1 MEDKRDIFI
10 QRLTEDLLG
19 PLKKDEILKVSP
31 ENTYLNG
38 ILSPSDAHE
47 PDEQD
52 DETDPIVQNSDDTH
66 DEIKDRISNNKIRR
80 PSSMGLSFCLDPR
93 KNKKLQLE
101 IKINLGIY
109 KPELKENSDEDKKK
123 DRESIHSISLKDKL
137 IPAVYLWRYSDQ

>member
-80 PSSMGLSFCLDPR
+80 PSSMGL
-93 KNKKLQLE
+93 
-101 IKINLGIY
+101 
-109 KPELKENSDEDKKK
+109 
-123 DRESIHSISLKDKL
+123 
-137 IPAVYLWRYSDQ
+137 